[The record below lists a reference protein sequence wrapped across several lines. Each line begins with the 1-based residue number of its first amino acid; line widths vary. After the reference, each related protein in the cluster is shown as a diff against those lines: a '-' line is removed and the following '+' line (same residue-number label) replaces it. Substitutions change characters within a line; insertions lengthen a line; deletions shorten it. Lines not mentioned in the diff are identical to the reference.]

1 MARVSTATRLSA
13 LGLLALI
20 GLGCG
25 ARSDLGAPRDEANGG
40 SASTGGS
47 GGSGGTGSDGG
58 APAGCGNGVVEG
70 REQCDDGALNED
82 RPALSLLNENL
93 GADFVP
99 VQPVVGSA
107 NAVQLY
113 AFSSQS
119 AHTGFERVFSSV
131 LFVYRQAG
139 VGSLDLFTI
148 HGIDLESTGLDSGD
162 CAMTERFTGLPP
174 GWFLAVSDD
183 TPQEFDVVGPDEA
196 FGDWEWHHNSD
207 GGVISG
213 LPFPGTWTVQ
223 IDAELQPCA
232 PTWEFRDGG
241 GEWLTLA
248 TPSSQLRAFGSPSA
262 CRTDC
267 TVPVCGDGIVDGGEV
282 CDDGN
287 NTSGD
292 GCAGDCSFAQ

>member
-1 MARVSTATRLSA
+1 MARVSTATRLPV
-13 LGLLALI
+13 LGLLALV

-40 SASTGGS
+40 SASNGGS
-47 GGSGGTGSDGG
+47 GGSGGMGSDGG

-70 REQCDDGALNED
+70 REQCDEGALNED

-139 VGSLDLFTI
+139 VGSLELKGKLADALPTTSVSADDAHNDILNALLALGYNEREAAAAMKQLPADVTI
-148 HGIDLESTGLDSGD
+148 
-162 CAMTERFTGLPP
+162 
-174 GWFLAVSDD
+174 
-183 TPQEFDVVGPDEA
+183 
-196 FGDWEWHHNSD
+196 SD
-207 GGVISG
+207 GIRQALKLLSRV
-213 LPFPGTWTVQ
+213 
-223 IDAELQPCA
+223 
-232 PTWEFRDGG
+232 
-241 GEWLTLA
+241 
-248 TPSSQLRAFGSPSA
+248 
-262 CRTDC
+262 
-267 TVPVCGDGIVDGGEV
+267 
-282 CDDGN
+282 
-287 NTSGD
+287 
-292 GCAGDCSFAQ
+292 